1 MEISID
7 KRNFLIEISK
17 AIGATE
23 RKATMPILSN
33 ILLKAAKGV
42 LTIIATDLEVT
53 IITTVGCN
61 TIKEGQV
68 AVPAKKIYDYI
79 RELPESD
86 INIKKENGFLEIT
99 VGKISGRLKVLP
111 AEDFPKVEEYRGN
124 FTTIPYEQLINMI
137 DKTIYSTS
145 TDEVKYSL
153 NGVYLEKMPDCL
165 RCIATDSHRLALY
178 DYGEINTI
186 EGMTKGIIIPRK
198 GLYEIKKISGENE
211 VKIAIEKNKN
221 FIVKNGNTTIQIR
234 LLDYDFPDYKAVI
247 PADTKINIK
256 IKKDLLVS
264 AIKRAQSI
272 YQEKI
277 SRVIFNIEKNTLTI
291 ESNEPD
297 IGEVKEELEIEY
309 SGQPMKVGFNG
320 RYLIDS
326 LSATEGEFISIGLNN
341 EQSASTF
348 FADDNKKHL
357 NLIMPMRM

>member
-7 KRNFLIEISK
+7 KRNLLLEISK

-33 ILLKAAKGV
+33 ILLKAENSA

-53 IITTVGCN
+53 IITSLSCTV
-61 TIKEGQV
+61 IKEGQV
-68 AVPAKKIYDYI
+68 AVPAKKFYDYI
-79 RELPESD
+79 KELPESD
-86 INIKKENGFLEIT
+86 ISIKKEDGFLQIN
-99 VGKISGRLKVLP
+99 VGKISGKLKVLQ
-111 AEDFPKVEEYRGN
+111 AEDFPKVEEYKSGY
-124 FTTIPYEQLINMI
+124 TTISYEQLIKMI

-153 NGVYLEKMPDCL
+153 NGVYIEKMPDCL
-165 RCIATDSHRLALY
+165 RCIATDSHRLSLY

-198 GLYEIKKISGENE
+198 GLFEIKKISGESE

-247 PADTKINIK
+247 PAETKINIK
-256 IKKDLLVS
+256 IKKDTLVS

-277 SRVIFNIEKNTLTI
+277 SRVIFNIDKNILTI

-309 SGQPMKVGFNG
+309 SGKPLKIGFNG

-326 LSATEGEFISIGLNN
+326 LNAIEGEFLSIGLNN

-348 FADDNKKHL
+348 FGDDNRKHL